1 MVTYEDSHN
10 DNSDVSVTEVF
21 WHVTGLRNN
30 GMYVILLTKRNKELK
45 LGTRRNYT
53 KASVW

>member
-1 MVTYEDSHN
+1 MVSYRDYHN
-10 DNSDVSVTEVF
+10 DNNGISVTKVF

-45 LGTRRNYT
+45 LRTRRNYT
-53 KASVW
+53 KSSVW